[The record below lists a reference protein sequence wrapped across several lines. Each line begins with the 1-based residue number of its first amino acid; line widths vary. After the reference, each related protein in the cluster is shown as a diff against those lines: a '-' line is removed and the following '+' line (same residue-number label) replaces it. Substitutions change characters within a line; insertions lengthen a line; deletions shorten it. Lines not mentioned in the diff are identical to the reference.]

1 MKPYWKYTNFILTF
15 IILLPFLACT
25 QNKKSKEPLNSK
37 LLTAAREIMS
47 SVGTCALI
55 TVDKD
60 QRPRVRVM
68 DPFKPEPD
76 FTVWFGTN
84 PKSRKVDQI
93 KKNPKV
99 TLYYLETGNTG
110 YVMIQGTAQLV
121 NDEREKETRW
131 KDGWEAFYPNKPIDY
146 LLIKVTPNWIEVVSY
161 AHNILGDPETWEPA
175 KIVFGLAEPN

>member
-47 SVGTCALI
+47 SAGTCALI